1 MQDFVKYRFD
11 QTMVTFVKSLS
22 LKSAM
27 FGYDKTDVY
36 AKFKDLLIRARE
48 VCQELVEEQSEQ
60 YEQFK
65 QDVLDNMDDP
75 EALAFVLR
83 AHDVS
88 DGVATEDL
96 FAVDAADDEAVY
108 DDLEPEPTSEALDD
122 AIEEEFSAA
131 ASEPIDEVDMPEDPA
146 SAHERIAA
154 LEAENKALRDALD
167 GYAEREE
174 LLKRAEDIVEEA
186 RREGDEIF
194 REARVRAEQELFLYR
209 AKRRDEEEAFEAELA
224 DLETQRRNLEA
235 MCDRHQTYIE
245 RGRALFDQ
253 LDAYAADRPDAATD
267 DAVDVDDFTPNDDV

>member
-65 QDVLDNMDDP
+65 QDVLDNIDDP

-108 DDLEPEPTSEALDD
+108 DDLEP
-122 AIEEEFSAA
+122 
-131 ASEPIDEVDMPEDPA
+131 EPIDEVDMPEDPA

-267 DAVDVDDFTPNDDV
+267 DAVDVDDFTPNDDF